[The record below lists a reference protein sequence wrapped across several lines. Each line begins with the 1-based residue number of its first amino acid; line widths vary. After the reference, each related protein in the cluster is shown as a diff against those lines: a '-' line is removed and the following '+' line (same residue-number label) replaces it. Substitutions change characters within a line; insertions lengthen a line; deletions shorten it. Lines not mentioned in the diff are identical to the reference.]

1 MVVLQQSIKTLCFLL
16 SLKDSF
22 YKHEFGNPYLLL
34 CEYFIFHIM
43 NTKRLKYPSLSSAW
57 SSGTSNPL
65 PHLQSP
71 EGHSIFY
78 PHFQL
83 TRFSEG
89 GSKCYF
95 PGDKWIDFPWS
106 CNSSNGSN
114 RIQWFSWGVSCIGTL
129 IIIFFLGWGVGG
141 GEGVDKKWNGLESM
155 YRPSAPLWLFNVI
168 LLYMYLIDMDQIE
181 LFDIAYTCLT
191 APFPLLF
198 LLRVQPILSD
208 RNIHSSS
215 WLMPP
220 SR

>member
-1 MVVLQQSIKTLCFLL
+1 MPLNLTNSFLAYLWCITASFCHLVLSVDQFLQPLMVVLQQSIKTLCFLL

-141 GEGVDKKWNGLESM
+141 GGSG
-155 YRPSAPLWLFNVI
+155 
-168 LLYMYLIDMDQIE
+168 
-181 LFDIAYTCLT
+181 
-191 APFPLLF
+191 
-198 LLRVQPILSD
+198 
-208 RNIHSSS
+208 
-215 WLMPP
+215 
-220 SR
+220 